1 MAILPARIP
10 FVRIIIALLS
20 LAVVAAA
27 LTILFL
33 GMRSVMAI
41 GGYCASGGPYVI
53 AQKCPDGAWLIPV
66 GIIVGLIAAFGYAMA
81 AAALPGPRLWPLL
94 WPALFLSL
102 GWNFLE
108 FGLNPPIGSGV
119 AWGWLVCAIAFFVMG
134 AAPLAF
140 VLSRA
145 GLRAVF
151 WADAPSEVPVD
162 PYRGVGYPARSRPAS
177 SPSQSGGRAIA
188 APRAGQAPDPASS
201 EKSDDISEALERLT
215 RLHDHGSLT
224 DVEFTAAKQRLLE
237 DG

>member
-1 MAILPARIP
+1 MTERIP
-10 FVRIIIALLS
+10 FVRIVVALVC
-20 LAVVAAA
+20 LAVVAAG

-81 AAALPGPRLWPLL
+81 AAKLPGPRLWPLL

-108 FGLNPPIGSGV
+108 FGLNPPVGDGV
-119 AWGWLVCAIAFFVMG
+119 AWGWLICAITFFVMG

-140 VLSRA
+140 ILSRA
-145 GLRAVF
+145 GLHAVF
-151 WADAPSEVPVD
+151 WADAPSQVPVD
-162 PYRGVGYPARSRPAS
+162 PYRGVGYPPRSGTVPHPAS
-177 SPSQSGGRAIA
+177 AAQRS
-188 APRAGQAPDPASS
+188 APREPAPPPPADPG
-201 EKSDDISEALERLT
+201 SDDVSEALERLS
-215 RLHDHGSLT
+215 RLHDRGALT
-224 DVEFTAAKQRLLE
+224 DAEFTAAKQRLLE
-237 DG
+237 GE